1 MDRDFLL
8 SRRSTG
14 QKQSLY
20 DWASSTELQSLHEHG
35 LLSFFPTRR
44 SYRGGRAAGIR
55 FEARTSFYSN
65 HPKQFTRPLLSKE
78 RRVPVTPSSSLPKL
92 GLLNACSV
100 SKRRDVIVDLI
111 VSSGLDFLAL
121 TETFLNITHGD
132 HILKSACPPGY
143 SSLHIPRALGL
154 KKGGGGVGFIF
165 SDLFTVKTKEPLTS
179 PTSFEALHLSV
190 RSNTKHVRIFVI
202 YRPPERTD
210 HPSFSVFMAEFRL
223 LLESSI
229 DISEELVIVGDFNIH
244 VENSSNHKGTTF
256 NQLLEDMG
264 WIQLVKG
271 RTHKAGHTLDLVIVR
286 SGNSFVTEVEVSTL
300 VSDHHLVECSIVL
313 SRPTMEKKI
322 IFFRN
327 YGSIIPESFVN
338 DLQIPPLFPDPAIV
352 PDDPA
357 ATLSALVEQFEE
369 SRHVPQGTC
378 QDED

>member
-1 MDRDFLL
+1 MCRHGVRRTTFSPMDRDFLL
-8 SRRSTG
+8 SRCSIG

-20 DWASSTELQSLHEHG
+20 DWASSTELKSLHEHG

-55 FEARTSFYSN
+55 FEARTAFYSN
-65 HPKQFTRPLLSKE
+65 HPKQFTRPHLSKD
-78 RRVPVTPSSSLPKL
+78 RRVPVTPSSSLPNL

-100 SKRRDVIVDLI
+100 SKRRDIIADLI

-165 SDLFTVKTKEPLTS
+165 SDLFTVKTTEPLTS
-179 PTSFEALHLSV
+179 PTSFEALHLSI
-190 RSNTKHVRIFVI
+190 RSNTKHIRIFVI
-202 YRPPERTD
+202 YRPPERLII
-210 HPSFSVFMAEFRL
+210 HLSQ
-223 LLESSI
+223 SSWLNFA
-229 DISEELVIVGDFNIH
+229 SCWNHQSTSTKSSVIVGDFNIH
-244 VENSSNHKGTTF
+244 VECPSNHKGTTF

-286 SGNSFVTEVEVSTL
+286 SGSSIVTEVEVSTL
-300 VSDHHLVECSIVL
+300 VSDHHLVECSIGL
-313 SRPTMEKKI
+313 SRPTREKKI
-322 IFFRN
+322 NFLPQLRFHHSGVFCER
-327 YGSIIPESFVN
+327 S
-338 DLQIPPLFPDPAIV
+338 PD
-352 PDDPA
+352 A
-357 ATLSALVEQFEE
+357 ATFLGSGYNTRRSGCHPWR
-369 SRHVPQGTC
+369 SR
-378 QDED
+378 